1 MQTIVFGNVTLD
13 IICYPVDEVPRHD
26 SLSFDKA
33 IVSPGG
39 CASNTAIGLASLGV
53 PTGLVAHTGNGD
65 AASLLQDYW
74 ERLGVN
80 TRFVQAVPGVTTGIS
95 VGLVDSDLSPR
106 FVHTSG
112 ANATLTADDLDVQ
125 ALMETDI
132 EHLHIAGFFVLPGL
146 LDEVIVRKLAALR
159 EEEISISLDV
169 VFNERMDDPDLRAV
183 LWQMMPNLDYFLC
196 NDFEAF
202 RLTGLDDPIQAA
214 QNLKGRGA
222 GNVIVKLG
230 EKGSWLEADSGGEPI
245 PAPQVEVVDTT
256 GAGDAFAAGFVAA
269 LVRGDDVASACR
281 AGNQAGA
288 RICTKLGAIEA
299 WLQGQ

>member
-202 RLTGLDDPIQAA
+202 RLTGIDDPIQAA

>member
-13 IICYPVDEVPRHD
+13 IICYPVDDVPRHD
-26 SLSFDKA
+26 SLSFEEA

-74 ERLGVN
+74 GRLGVN

-146 LDEVIVRKLAALR
+146 LDEVIVRKLVALR
-159 EEEISISLDV
+159 EEGISTSLDV
-169 VFNERMDDPDLRAV
+169 VFNERMDDPDMRAV

-202 RLTGLDDPIQAA
+202 RLTGIDDPLQAA

-222 GNVIVKLG
+222 SNVIVKLG
-230 EKGSWLEADSGGEPI
+230 EKGSWLEADSGGERI

-269 LVRGDDVASACR
+269 LLRGEDVASACR

-299 WLQGQ
+299 WLA

>member
-1 MQTIVFGNVTLD
+1 MQAIVFGNVTLD
-13 IICYPVDEVPRHD
+13 IICYPVDDVPRHD
-26 SLSFDKA
+26 SLSFDEA

-53 PTGLVAHTGNGD
+53 PTGLVANTGNGD

-74 ERLGVN
+74 GRIGVD
-80 TRFVQAVPGVTTGIS
+80 TRFIHAVPGVTTGIS

-112 ANATLTADDLDVQ
+112 ANATLTAEDLDMQ
-125 ALMETDI
+125 ALLEAGI

-146 LDEVIVRKLAALR
+146 LDNVIARKMAALR
-159 EEEISISLDV
+159 EEGISTSLDV

-183 LWQMMPNLDYFLC
+183 LWQIMPNLDYFLC

-202 RLTGLDDPIQAA
+202 RLTRLDDPIQAA

-222 GNVIVKLG
+222 GSVIVKLG
-230 EKGSWLEADSGGEPI
+230 EKGSWLEADSGGELI
-245 PAPQVEVVDTT
+245 PAPQVEVIDTT
-256 GAGDAFAAGFVAA
+256 GAGDAFAAGLIAA
-269 LVRGDDVASACR
+269 LVRGEDVASACR

-299 WLQGQ
+299 WLE